1 MSLAATWKSPESHNR
16 QQTKHLLIYPRDHAS
31 QEAASTNK
39 PSTC

>member
-1 MSLAATWKSPESHNR
+1 MSLAATWKSPESCKPL
-16 QQTKHLLIYPRDHAS
+16 QGKHLLIYPRDHAS